1 MHLLRAA
8 LKRLLP
14 CLGPPTTPCAPIS
27 PTSLSSPVPLPGCAV
42 ESEAGAIIESRIKQY
57 INSPEIDEFIWAALE
72 KKVDQMIEEKIRPML
87 DESVLEKVAAVV
99 KEKVLPLL
107 KQAEAHADAAKASA
121 DSALGKRTRS
131 AAS

>member
-1 MHLLRAA
+1 M
-8 LKRLLP
+8 
-14 CLGPPTTPCAPIS
+14 
-27 PTSLSSPVPLPGCAV
+27 

-121 DSALGKRTRS
+121 VSAGVKRTRS
-131 AAS
+131 AS